1 MSDPVGT
8 AGAIQYYV
16 NSSTFGGDKD
26 KLFLD
31 TSNVRLGIG
40 TDAPSE
46 KLDVNGAIQCLNE
59 LRSTS
64 GNDLKLNAGS
74 ANRDISLQVNDVTMM
89 TVQGSSGKV
98 GIGTTSPDA
107 LLELETAA
115 ASTCILQLKNTAAN
129 SYPNL
134 RFLNDAAEW
143 RIYGANGSQADKF
156 VIHGGTNGVLATRLV
171 IDTSGNVGIG
181 TTAPDQKLS
190 VSGNIQVRSGGWFI
204 ARSADNA
211 GYSYLKNPS
220 TSGSEIAFHTS
231 GEKMRLLS
239 NGNFGIGTTA
249 PSQKLHLNNSA
260 ALTATYQKFTNGT
273 ATTGTTLGIDADGDF
288 LINNGEA
295 KEIKLYTNDSQRL
308 TIQSGGNVGIGTNA
322 PFSQFHIKDAT
333 DANFTVSCGVASE
346 VRLIS
351 INDADNDYKAMKFY
365 GSRFEFL
372 TGNVGIGSA
381 SPAAPLDVPRASDYK
396 VIKLGDDITSHYV
409 MTGNADHT
417 LTLTCA
423 SYFQAEIV
431 ITANQTNGGTYNN
444 LYIRG
449 IWSNNHTSHHWDEIE
464 NVGSLGTSTFTITNG
479 QNGATTNSGEW
490 KIVHDYTSGSF
501 AGMTVRITDF
511 YGTHAY
517 TIS

>member
-1 MSDPVGT
+1 
-8 AGAIQYYV
+8 
-16 NSSTFGGDKD
+16 
-26 KLFLD
+26 
-31 TSNVRLGIG
+31 
-40 TDAPSE
+40 
-46 KLDVNGAIQCLNE
+46 
-59 LRSTS
+59 
-64 GNDLKLNAGS
+64 
-74 ANRDISLQVNDVTMM
+74 MM
-89 TVQGSSGKV
+89 TIKTDGKV
-98 GIGTTSPDA
+98 GIGTTAPIAKLHVSNAGAEGFEVNPTGGTVYLTGYNRSGGAYAPVALTGAGGVTLTLGSGGASFNSNVGIGTASPGLSDQWLATAETLSVIGSSLAGSVEVGHSEITNNVIFGALKFVNPDNSDA
-107 LLELETAA
+107 
-115 ASTCILQLKNTAAN
+115 
-129 SYPNL
+129 
-134 RFLNDAAEW
+134 
-143 RIYGANGSQADKF
+143 SQATNRF
-156 VIHGGTNGVLATRLV
+156 VAGMYSRCVTSDSNAGDDSGGSLHFTVKPESSTM
-171 IDTSGNVGIG
+171 IDAIAILSDGKVGIG
-181 TTAPDQKLS
+181 TTAPSSLLH
-190 VSGNIQVRSGGWFI
+190 VSSTTANALGIAFIHQNIATNNPTLLVEQSGSGG
-204 ARSADNA
+204 NA
-211 GYSYLKNPS
+211 NVDQGLVVKV
-220 TSGSEIAFHTS
+220 
-231 GEKMRLLS
+231 
-239 NGNFGIGTTA
+239 IGTTDG
-249 PSQKLHLNNSA
+249 SGNTLHVYQRDNS
-260 ALTATYQKFTNGT
+260 
-273 ATTGTTLGIDADGDF
+273 TTGLVVKG
-288 LINNGEA
+288 
-295 KEIKLYTNDSQRL
+295 
-308 TIQSGGNVGIGTNA
+308 SGKVGIGTNA

-346 VRLIS
+346 TRLIS
-351 INDADNDYKAMKFY
+351 INDGDNDYKAMKFY

-417 LTLTCA
+417 LTLTCG